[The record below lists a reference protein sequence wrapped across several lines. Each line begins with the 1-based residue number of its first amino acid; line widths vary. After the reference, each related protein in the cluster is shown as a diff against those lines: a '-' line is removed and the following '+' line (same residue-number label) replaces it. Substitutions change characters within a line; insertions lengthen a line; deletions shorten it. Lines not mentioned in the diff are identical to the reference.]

1 MEKRKK
7 IVVMGGGTGTFV
19 VLSGLKHF
27 PVELTAVVTMADTGG
42 SARLERDRYGL
53 LPNSDV
59 RKALIGL
66 SEINGKR
73 GGLLR
78 ELLSYRF
85 DRGEMAG
92 MTFGNLLLVV
102 LSRVL
107 GSQEEA
113 IARAGEILRIKGKVL
128 PVTMDKIDLVARYE
142 DGSMVMGEHLI
153 DEPEHDGKLKIVE
166 LAARPKGRIFESAKT
181 ALEAAEMIV
190 FGPGDLYTSTLAPVV
205 VDDVGKLIADSKAKL
220 VYVVNLMTKYGQTYG
235 FKASDHLEE
244 MEKYVGRKMEG
255 VVINS
260 SRLPAEALI
269 KYEAE
274 QAVPV
279 EDDLGADPR
288 VMRADVL
295 QPAEVEPESGDP
307 LKRSLLRH
315 DPEKL
320 AKVVV
325 NLL

>member
-1 MEKRKK
+1 MSERRK

-19 VLSGLKHF
+19 VLSGLKHYLL
-27 PVELTAVVTMADTGG
+27 ELTAVVTMADTGG

-66 SEINGKR
+66 SEINGRR

-78 ELLSYRF
+78 DLLSYRF

-113 IARAGEILRIKGKVL
+113 IARAGEILRIKGRVL
-128 PVTMDKIDLVARYE
+128 PVTMDRVDLVAKYE
-142 DGSMVMGEHLI
+142 DRSTVTGEHLI

-166 LAARPKGRIFESAKT
+166 LAAKPKGLVFESAKT
-181 ALEAAEMIV
+181 AIEAAEMIV

-205 VDDVGKLIADSKAKL
+205 VDEVASVIASSKAKL

-235 FKASDHLEE
+235 FKASDHVAE
-244 MEKYVGRKMEG
+244 MEKYVGRKMDG
-255 VVINS
+255 VVVNNAA
-260 SRLPAEALI
+260 LPMEALV
-269 KYEAE
+269 KYRAE

-279 EDDLGADPR
+279 EDDLGDNP
-288 VMRADVL
+288 VVVRADVL
-295 QPAEVEPESGDP
+295 QPAEVEPENGDP

-325 NLL
+325 NL

>member
-1 MEKRKK
+1 
-7 IVVMGGGTGTFV
+7 MGGGTGTFV
-19 VLSGLKHF
+19 VLSGLKHY
-27 PVELTAVVTMADTGG
+27 PVDLTAVVTMADTGG

-78 ELLSYRF
+78 DLLSYRF
-85 DRGEMAG
+85 DQGEMAG

-113 IARAGEILRIKGKVL
+113 IARAGEILRIKGRVL
-128 PVTMDKIDLVARYE
+128 PVTMDGIDLVAKYE
-142 DGSMVMGEHLI
+142 DGSIVTGEHLI

-166 LAARPKGRIFESAKT
+166 LTAKPKGRVFESAK
-181 ALEAAEMIV
+181 AAIEAAEMIV
-190 FGPGDLYTSTLAPVV
+190 LGPGDLYTSVLAPVV
-205 VDDVGKLIADSKAKL
+205 VDEVAALIASGRARL

-235 FKASDHLEE
+235 FKASDHVREV
-244 MEKYVGRKMEG
+244 EKYVGRNLDR
-255 VVINS
+255 VIVNS
-260 SRLPAEALI
+260 GPLPPESLD
-269 KYEAE
+269 KYRAE

-279 EDDLGADPR
+279 EDDLGADPN
-288 VMRADVL
+288 VVRADVL
-295 QPAEVEPESGDP
+295 QPAEVEPENGDP

-315 DPEKL
+315 DPQKL
-320 AKVVV
+320 AAVVV
-325 NLL
+325 NL

>member
-1 MEKRKK
+1 MQPHKK

-19 VLSGLKHF
+19 VLSGLKHY

-66 SEINGKR
+66 SEINGRR

-78 ELLSYRF
+78 DLLSYRF
-85 DRGEMAG
+85 DQGEMAG

-113 IARAGEILRIKGKVL
+113 IARAGEILRIKGRVL
-128 PVTMDKIDLVARYE
+128 PVTMDKVDLVARYE
-142 DGSMVMGEHLI
+142 DGSIVTGEHLI
-153 DEPEHDGKLKIVE
+153 DDPEHDGKLKIVE
-166 LAARPKGRIFESAKT
+166 LTAKPESRVFEPAKAAI
-181 ALEAAEMIV
+181 EAAEMIIL
-190 FGPGDLYTSTLAPVV
+190 GPGDLYTSVLAPVV
-205 VDDVGKLIADSKAKL
+205 VDEVAALIANSKAKL

-235 FKASDHLEE
+235 FKASDHVAE
-244 MEKYVGRKMEG
+244 MEKYVGRKMDG
-255 VVINS
+255 VVVNNTA
-260 SRLPAEALI
+260 LPMEALV
-269 KYEAE
+269 KYRAE

-279 EDDLGADPR
+279 EDDLGADPNA
-288 VMRADVL
+288 VRADVL
-295 QPAEVEPESGDP
+295 QPAEVEPENGDP
-307 LKRSLLRH
+307 LKRSWLRH

-325 NLL
+325 NL